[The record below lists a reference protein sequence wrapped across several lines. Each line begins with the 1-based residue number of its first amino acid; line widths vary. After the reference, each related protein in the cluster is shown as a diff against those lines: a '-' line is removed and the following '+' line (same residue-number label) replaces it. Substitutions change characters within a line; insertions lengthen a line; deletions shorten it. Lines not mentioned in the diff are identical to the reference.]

1 MNDRSIQGAEGS
13 RIQGKTIKRR
23 KAIGYVT
30 SPTLLEM
37 ILNFQLRTK
46 KSLIKQTISD
56 SVATDQRQKDS

>member
-1 MNDRSIQGAEGS
+1 MNDRRIQGAKGS

-37 ILNFQLRTK
+37 ILSFQLQTK
-46 KSLIKQTISD
+46 KVVDKADHI
-56 SVATDQRQKDS
+56 